1 MTYKKIL
8 VSLPESITDKLQALA
23 DIASGGNKSRFMLEA
38 LQEKM
43 ERMRKLIHTARLQES
58 YQQVAKENLK
68 LLEEWKDVDAETIRM
83 LDEEE
88 K

>member
-1 MTYKKIL
+1 MRYKKTL
-8 VSLPESITDKLQALA
+8 VSLPETMTDKLQAFAELA
-23 DIASGGNKSRFMLEA
+23 TDGNKSRFIFEA
-38 LQEKM
+38 LAEKM

-58 YQQVAKENLK
+58 YKQVAKENLR